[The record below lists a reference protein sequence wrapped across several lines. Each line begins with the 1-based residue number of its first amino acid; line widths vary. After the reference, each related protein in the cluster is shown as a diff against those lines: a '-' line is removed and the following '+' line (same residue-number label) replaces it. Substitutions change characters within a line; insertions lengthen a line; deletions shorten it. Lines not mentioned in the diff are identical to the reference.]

1 MSYLFGVTR
10 LLSINN
16 KPIRI
21 TAVEDSWLIHKPKP
35 HMAIFNSF
43 DLILVE
49 LNRWKRKP
57 WSSSCTLYAFMRS
70 RGSTLG
76 PSSESWFWS
85 SVRTV
90 SSMLRSKTQ
99 EDRDGEVQVNSW
111 RGRICLINLLLKR
124 LKTGQSWRLH
134 SSAADGWSLNKLHH
148 LQGLMGRPR
157 PARHREDDLHTFPRP
172 YQISGD
178 KKKQFNASNVE
189 FGVKKAVKH
198 LMNMEERGML
208 SSFIKLE

>member
-21 TAVEDSWLIHKPKP
+21 TAVKDSWLIHKPKP

-111 RGRICLINLLLKR
+111 RGRIVWSTCSLKGWKQVSR
-124 LKTGQSWRLH
+124 WMKLKQTSSFTGTDGAPS
-134 SSAADGWSLNKLHH
+134 SSAPPGGWPTHFSTSVPNL
-148 LQGLMGRPR
+148 RW
-157 PARHREDDLHTFPRP
+157 
-172 YQISGD
+172 
-178 KKKQFNASNVE
+178 
-189 FGVKKAVKH
+189 
-198 LMNMEERGML
+198 
-208 SSFIKLE
+208 